1 MTRTIAAFLI
11 VTCLAVSTA
20 DAEVVRIDVYSRT
33 EVAGGKPFGLAG
45 SYERIIGTVLYE
57 VSNRGTKGMLR
68 YFNHAA
74 GSLDPLAEEEM
85 GGVDVVGQGAG
96 LTWKQTYM

>member
-85 GGVDVVGQGAG
+85 GGGSM
-96 LTWKQTYM
+96 W